1 MFSTFILYFLIGA
14 GFAVWH
20 NLPVD
25 YPPPFR
31 YFAIVIAGGVGGV
44 VGALLVNNLDA
55 ASNPLPGY
63 LAAAAAGMIVSSAV
77 TMLRAGQPNTGR

>member
-1 MFSTFILYFLIGA
+1 MFSTLVLFFLIGA

-31 YFAIVIAGGVGGV
+31 YFTIVIAGGVGGV
-44 VGALLVNNLDA
+44 VGALLVDNLDFA
-55 ASNPLPGY
+55 TNPLPGY
-63 LAAAAAGMIVSSAV
+63 LAAAAAGLVFSSAV
-77 TMLRAGQPNTGR
+77 TIQRAGSANAGH